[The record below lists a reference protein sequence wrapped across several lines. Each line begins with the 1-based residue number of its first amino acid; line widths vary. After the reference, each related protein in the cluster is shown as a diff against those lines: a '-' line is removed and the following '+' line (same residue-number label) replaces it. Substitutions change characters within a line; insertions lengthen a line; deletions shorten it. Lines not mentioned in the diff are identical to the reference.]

1 MSSETEIRTAVME
14 ILTEMLNHYDA
25 RVTTEGQFDDLRL
38 KRQVEFGDPDTTSP
52 GLLELTVMA
61 MGDSVNPAHRS
72 QRFLAVRVKRSARG
86 GMVSTTLFHGTK
98 DQLRDALERERKQPD
113 ALALAVEEL
122 LFGLPEETN
131 PNLWR

>member
-1 MSSETEIRTAVME
+1 MSNETEIQTAVGE
-14 ILTEMLNHYDA
+14 ILTDLLRQYDA
-25 RVTTEGQFDDLRL
+25 RVTAEGPFDDLRL
-38 KRQVEFGDPDTTSP
+38 KRQVEFGDPDVALP
-52 GLLELTVMA
+52 GLLELTVLA
-61 MGDSVNPAHRS
+61 MGESVNPTHRT

-98 DQLRDALERERKQPD
+98 DQLRADLERERKKPD
-113 ALALAVEEL
+113 VLVRTIEEL